1 MLSARPSLLLRRLGR
16 AAAVLSILLTGA
28 LGRPA
33 LAQSTA
39 ANGSIEGT
47 VLDKSGG
54 VLPGVTVTVN
64 NTQTG
69 TARSVVTNES
79 GLYRAT
85 LLPLGTYR
93 VVAELQGFKRFEQVG
108 VTVGAG
114 QTATVNLALEVGD
127 LTETISVTA
136 DAPVVDTSKVDTGRN
151 LNENEVKNLPL
162 VSRNP
167 YNFAL
172 LQPGVTG
179 YENSEFGVPRFA
191 ANGTLLRINYQIDG
205 NTNTQKDRAGLRL
218 LPISEVMV
226 REVKVVTSGYAPEFG
241 QTTGLVY
248 NAITPSGTNQ
258 FRGAGAYRFRRKPF
272 SAFPFFFQGPRTDD
286 RRPDT
291 KVNTYTAELG
301 GPIVKDRLHFFTGFE
316 STYRDLSS
324 QSVIT
329 VLPAN
334 AARLG
339 LAPQPAVVPREQT
352 ARFFIGK
359 VDYQLAQNHRA
370 TARTIVFR
378 NDSPNNIGGGLT
390 SIERTTDFLDAME
403 STSGQLVS
411 SFGSRM
417 LNEFRVQYARRV
429 QSRGSNDVSG
439 TGPAI
444 NIPGIANFGGPIAT
458 AADAGFGFSQG
469 IFQVINNFTFLR
481 GNHSYKFGGDIQ
493 LIDDKRTATLLQ
505 LYTFPSIDA
514 YLAARNGTNP
524 RSYTNYQQLIGNPD
538 FSMTSSGY
546 SVFVQDDWRVRPDLK
561 LIYGLRYDFYNYP
574 AGDPAA
580 PFAFSQSYADDGN
593 NLGPRFGLAYTFGA
607 DKRQVLRASS
617 GLMYDQMLLGAYE
630 TSIQANGNPERINVA
645 LAGSAAN
652 SPAFPGSLANL
663 PPGFV
668 LPRQSITTVDPDFQV
683 ARTWQNNVQYER
695 AFGQN
700 FYGSA
705 GYTFV
710 KGHLLP
716 VIVNINPINPV
727 SQLADG
733 RPVFSSTIND
743 TTRLDPRFNQI
754 NVVQSLGDSTYN
766 AAMLQFGKRLSGG
779 IQFDV
784 NYTLGKGTDNAPL
797 TSALSVQGDDGV
809 SDPTNLDGDRG
820 PNLLDTRHSFAG
832 SVIVQPTFAI
842 GGLAGALVNGNQ
854 LGLMMQFNSGLPV
867 NLRSATDLN
876 GDGVL
881 ADRPLFVG
889 RNSLYLPARYNVDA
903 RFSRFIPLGGTRR
916 VEVAGEFK
924 NLFNTVQT
932 SAVNR
937 ILPTNALGELTSGAL
952 PTSSGQLQPTAG
964 YEQRLFQLGVKFY
977 F

>member
-1 MLSARPSLLLRRLGR
+1 MLSARTTLPLPRRVLRS
-16 AAAVLSILLTGA
+16 AAAVLVAVLATIAS
-28 LGRPA
+28 PA
-33 LAQSTA
+33 FAQSTA
-39 ANGSIEGT
+39 VNGTIEGT
-47 VLDKSGG
+47 IVDNSGA
-54 VLPGVTVTVN
+54 VLPGVTVTVLN
-64 NTQTG
+64 VDTG
-69 TARSVVTNES
+69 TSQSVVSNES

-85 LLPLGTYR
+85 LLPLGAYR
-93 VVAELQGFKRFEQVG
+93 VTAELQGFKKFEQTG
-108 VTVGAG
+108 ITVGAG
-114 QTATVNLALEVGD
+114 QTATVNVKLEVGD
-127 LTETISVTA
+127 LNETISVTA
-136 DAPVVDTSKVDTGRN
+136 DAPVVDTAKVDAGRN
-151 LNENEVKNLPL
+151 LNENEIKNLPL

-179 YENSEFGVPRFA
+179 FENSEFGVPRFS

-218 LPISEVMV
+218 LPVSEVMV

-258 FRGAGAYRFRRKPF
+258 FRGAAAYRFRRKAF
-272 SAFPFFFQGPRTDD
+272 SAFPFFFQGPRTED

-291 KVNTYTAELG
+291 KVDTLTAELG
-301 GPIVKDRLHFFTGFE
+301 GPIVKDKLHFFTGFE
-316 STYRDLSS
+316 NTYRDLSA

-329 VLPAN
+329 VLPEN
-334 AARLG
+334 ATRLG
-339 LAPQPAVVPREQT
+339 LAAQPSVVPREQT

-359 VDYQLAQNHRA
+359 VDYQINPSHRL
-370 TARTIVFR
+370 TGRTIVFR

-390 SIERTTDFLDAME
+390 TLERTTDFLDAME
-403 STSGQLVS
+403 SSSGQLVS

-417 LNEFRVQYARRV
+417 LNELRVQYARRV
-429 QSRGSNDVSG
+429 QGREGNDLSGS
-439 TGPAI
+439 GPAI
-444 NIPGIANFGGPIAT
+444 NIPGVANFGGPNAT
-458 AADAGFGFSQG
+458 ASDAGFGFTQG
-469 IFQVINNFTFLR
+469 IFQVVNNFTYIR

-493 LIDDKRTATLLQ
+493 LINDQRTSTLFQ

-514 YLAARNGTNP
+514 YLAARSGANP
-524 RSYTNYQQLIGNPD
+524 RSYTNYSELIGNPD
-538 FSMTSSGY
+538 FSMKSSGY
-546 SVFVQDDWRVRPDLK
+546 SFFVQDDWRVTPNLK
-561 LIYGLRYDFYNYP
+561 FIYGLRYDFYNYP
-574 AGDPAA
+574 EGDPTA
-580 PFAFSQSYADDGN
+580 PFAFSQRYNDDRN

-607 DKRQVLRASS
+607 DKRQVIRASS
-617 GLMYDQMLLGAYE
+617 GIMYDQMLLGAYE
-630 TSIQANGNPERINVA
+630 TAIQQNGNPQRINVTLQGA
-645 LAGSAAN
+645 AAN
-652 SPAFPGSLANL
+652 APAFPGTLGNL
-663 PPGFV
+663 PPGFT

-710 KGHLLP
+710 RGDLLP
-716 VIVNINPINPV
+716 VIVNINPINPIRE
-727 SQLADG
+727 LADG
-733 RPVFSSTIND
+733 RPVFSTTIND
-743 TTRLDPRFNQI
+743 QTRLDPRFNQI

-766 AAMLQFGKRLSGG
+766 ALMLQFGKRLSGG

-797 TSALSVQGDDGV
+797 TTALSVQGDDGV
-809 SDPTNLDGDRG
+809 SDPTSLDRDRG
-820 PNLLDTRHSFAG
+820 PNLLDTRHTFAG
-832 SVIVQPTFAI
+832 SVVLQPRFDVE
-842 GGLAGALVNGNQ
+842 GLVGSIVNGNQ
-854 LGLMMQFNSGLPV
+854 LGLMLQFNSGLPI

-903 RFSRFIPLGGTRR
+903 RFSRFIPFGGNRR
-916 VEVAGEFK
+916 LEVAAEFK
-924 NLFNTVQT
+924 NLFNTVQW

-937 ILPTNALGELTSGAL
+937 IIPTNAFGEPTVAL
-952 PTSSGQLQPTAG
+952 PSESRQLQPTGG
-964 YEQRLFQLGVKFY
+964 YEQRQFQLGFKFY

>member
-1 MLSARPSLLLRRLGR
+1 MLSARPTSLTLRRALRLALAVVVIAGLF
-16 AAAVLSILLTGA
+16 AA
-28 LGRPA
+28 PA

-39 ANGSIEGT
+39 ANGAIEGT
-47 VLDKSGG
+47 VVDNSSGI
-54 VLPGVTVTVN
+54 LPGVTVTVT
-64 NTQTG
+64 NTDTG
-69 TARSVVTNES
+69 TVRSVVTNDS

-93 VVAELQGFKRFEQVG
+93 VIAELQGFKKFEQVG

-114 QTATVNLALEVGD
+114 QTATVNVTLEVGD
-127 LTETISVTA
+127 LNETISVTA
-136 DAPVVDTSKVDTGRN
+136 DAPVVDTAKVDAGRN

-179 YENSEFGVPRFA
+179 FENSEFGVPRFA

-218 LPISEVMV
+218 LPVSEVMV

-258 FRGAGAYRFRRKPF
+258 FRGAGAYRFRRKSF
-272 SAFPFFFQGPRTDD
+272 SAFPFFFQGPRTEE

-291 KVNTYTAELG
+291 KVDTFTAELG
-301 GPIVKDRLHFFTGFE
+301 GPIVKDKLHFFTGFE
-316 STYRDLSS
+316 STYRDLSA

-329 VLPAN
+329 VLPEN

-339 LAPQPAVVPREQT
+339 LEPQPGVVPREQT

-359 VDYQLAQNHRA
+359 ADYQLAQNHRL
-370 TARTIVFR
+370 TGRTIIFR
-378 NDSPNNIGGGLT
+378 NDSPNNIAGGMTTL
-390 SIERTTDFLDAME
+390 ERTTDFLDAME

-411 SFGSRM
+411 SFGSQM
-417 LNEFRVQYARRV
+417 LNELRVQYARRV
-429 QSRGSNDVSG
+429 QSRGGNDLSG
-439 TGPAI
+439 TGPAV

-458 AADAGFGFSQG
+458 AADAGFGFTQG
-469 IFQVINNFTFLR
+469 IFQVVNNFTYIR

-493 LIDDKRTATLLQ
+493 LINDERTSTLLQ

-514 YLAARNGTNP
+514 YLAAKNGTNT

-538 FSMTSSGY
+538 FTMKSSGY
-546 SVFVQDDWRVRPDLK
+546 SFFVQDDWRVTPDLK
-561 LIYGLRYDFYNYP
+561 FIYGLRYDFYNYP
-574 AGDPAA
+574 AGDPDA
-580 PFAFSQSYADDGN
+580 PFLYSQNYADDGN
-593 NLGPRFGLAYTFGA
+593 NVGPRFGLAYSFGA

-617 GLMYDQMLLGAYE
+617 GIMYDQMLLGAYE
-630 TSIQANGNPERINVA
+630 TAIQANGNPARINVT
-645 LAGSAAN
+645 LAGNALNA
-652 SPAFPGSLANL
+652 PAYPGSLADL

-700 FYGSA
+700 YYGSA

-710 KGHLLP
+710 KGDLLP

-727 SQLADG
+727 SSLGDG
-733 RPVFSSTIND
+733 RPVFSSTINAD
-743 TTRLDPRFNQI
+743 TRRDPRFNQI

-766 AAMLQFGKRLSGG
+766 ALMLQFGRRLSNGL
-779 IQFDV
+779 QFDV

-797 TSALSVQGDDGV
+797 TTALSVQGDDGV
-809 SDPTNLDGDRG
+809 GDPTNLDRDEG

-832 SVIVQPTFAI
+832 SVILQPTFAVD
-842 GGLAGALVNGNQ
+842 GVAGAIVNGNQ
-854 LGLMMQFNSGLPV
+854 LGLMLQFNSGLPL

-876 GDGVL
+876 NDGVL

-903 RFSRFIPLGGTRR
+903 RFSRFIPFGGTRR
-916 VEVAGEFK
+916 LEIAAEFK

-937 ILPTNALGELTSGAL
+937 IIPTNALGEPTTTL
-952 PTSSGQLQPTAG
+952 PTSSDQLQPTAG
-964 YEQRLFQLGVKFY
+964 YEQRQFQLGFKFY

>member
-1 MLSARPSLLLRRLGR
+1 MLSARTYILLRRALR
-16 AAAVLSILLTGA
+16 AAAVLLVLVTGMSG
-28 LGRPA
+28 GRA
-33 LAQSTA
+33 FAQSTA
-39 ANGSIEGT
+39 ANGAIEGT
-47 VLDKSGG
+47 VADNSGG
-54 VLPGVTVTVN
+54 VLPGVTVTVT
-64 NTQTG
+64 NTETG
-69 TARSVVTNES
+69 TVRSVVTNDD

-85 LLPLGTYR
+85 LLPLGAYR
-93 VVAELQGFKRFEQVG
+93 VVAELQGFKKFEQLG

-114 QTATVNLALEVGD
+114 QTATVNVRLEVGD
-127 LTETISVTA
+127 LNETISVTA
-136 DAPVVDTSKVDTGRN
+136 DAPVVDTAKVDAGRN

-179 YENSEFGVPRFA
+179 FENSEFGVPRFA

-258 FRGAGAYRFRRKPF
+258 FRGAGAYRFRRKSF
-272 SAFPFFFQGPRTDD
+272 SAFPFFFQGPRTED

-291 KVNTYTAELG
+291 KVDTFTAELG
-301 GPIVKDRLHFFTGFE
+301 GPIVKDKLHFFTGFE
-316 STYRDLSS
+316 NTYRDLSS

-329 VLPAN
+329 VLPEN

-339 LAPQPAVVPREQT
+339 LEAQPGVVPREQT

-359 VDYQLAQNHRA
+359 VDYQLAQNHRL
-370 TARTIVFR
+370 TGRTIVFR
-378 NDSPNNIGGGLT
+378 NDSPNNIAGGLT
-390 SIERTTDFLDAME
+390 TIERTTDFLDAME

-429 QSRGSNDVSG
+429 QGREGNDLSA

-458 AADAGFGFSQG
+458 AADAGFGFTQG
-469 IFQVINNFTFLR
+469 IFQVINNFTYIR

-493 LIDDKRTATLLQ
+493 LIDDTRTSTLLQ

-514 YLAARNGTNP
+514 YLAAKNGINP

-538 FSMTSSGY
+538 FEMQSSGY
-546 SVFVQDDWRVRPDLK
+546 SFFVQDDWRVTPNLK
-561 LIYGLRYDFYNYP
+561 FIYGLRYDFYNYP
-574 AGDPAA
+574 DGDPNA
-580 PFAFSQSYADDGN
+580 PFLYSQNYADDGN
-593 NLGPRFGLAYTFGA
+593 NVGPRFGLAYSFGA
-607 DKRQVLRASS
+607 DNRQVIRASS
-617 GLMYDQMLLGAYE
+617 GIMYDQMLLGAYE
-630 TSIQANGNPERINVA
+630 TAIQANGNPERINVT

-652 SPAFPGSLANL
+652 SPAFPGSLADL

-700 FYGSA
+700 FYGSV

-710 KGHLLP
+710 QGDLLP

-727 SQLADG
+727 SSLADG
-733 RPVFSSTIND
+733 RPVFSSTINAD
-743 TTRLDPRFNQI
+743 TRRDPRFNQI

-766 AAMLQFGKRLSGG
+766 ALMLQFGKRLASG

-784 NYTLGKGTDNAPL
+784 NYTLGKG
-797 TSALSVQGDDGV
+797 
-809 SDPTNLDGDRG
+809 DRQR
-820 PNLLDTRHSFAG
+820 PAD
-832 SVIVQPTFAI
+832 
-842 GGLAGALVNGNQ
+842 
-854 LGLMMQFNSGLPV
+854 
-867 NLRSATDLN
+867 
-876 GDGVL
+876 
-881 ADRPLFVG
+881 DRPVG
-889 RNSLYLPARYNVDA
+889 
-903 RFSRFIPLGGTRR
+903 
-916 VEVAGEFK
+916 AG
-924 NLFNTVQT
+924 
-932 SAVNR
+932 
-937 ILPTNALGELTSGAL
+937 
-952 PTSSGQLQPTAG
+952 
-964 YEQRLFQLGVKFY
+964 
-977 F
+977 

>member
-1 MLSARPSLLLRRLGR
+1 M
-16 AAAVLSILLTGA
+16 
-28 LGRPA
+28 
-33 LAQSTA
+33 
-39 ANGSIEGT
+39 
-47 VLDKSGG
+47 
-54 VLPGVTVTVN
+54 
-64 NTQTG
+64 
-69 TARSVVTNES
+69 
-79 GLYRAT
+79 
-85 LLPLGTYR
+85 
-93 VVAELQGFKRFEQVG
+93 
-108 VTVGAG
+108 
-114 QTATVNLALEVGD
+114 
-127 LTETISVTA
+127 
-136 DAPVVDTSKVDTGRN
+136 
-151 LNENEVKNLPL
+151 
-162 VSRNP
+162 
-167 YNFAL
+167 
-172 LQPGVTG
+172 
-179 YENSEFGVPRFA
+179 PRFA

-218 LPISEVMV
+218 LPVSEVMV

-258 FRGAGAYRFRRKPF
+258 FRGAGAYRFRRKDF
-272 SAFPFFFQGPRTDD
+272 SAFPFFFQGPRTDET
-286 RRPDT
+286 RPDT
-291 KVNTYTAELG
+291 KVDTFTAELG
-301 GPIVKDRLHFFTGFE
+301 GPILKGKLHFFTGFE

-329 VLPAN
+329 VLPDN

-339 LAPQPAVVPREQT
+339 LAAQPGVIPREQT

-359 VDYQLAQNHRA
+359 GDYQLAQNHRL
-370 TARTIVFR
+370 TGRTIIFR
-378 NDSPNNIGGGLT
+378 NDSPNNIAGGLT
-390 SIERTTDFLDAME
+390 TIERTTDFLDAME

-429 QSRGSNDVSG
+429 QSRGGNELSG

-458 AADAGFGFSQG
+458 SADAGFGFTQG
-469 IFQVINNFTFLR
+469 IFQVIDNFTYIR
-481 GNHSYKFGGDIQ
+481 GDHSYKFGGDIQ
-493 LIDDKRTATLLQ
+493 VIDDTRSSTLLQ

-514 YLAARNGTNP
+514 YLAARSGTNP
-524 RSYTNYQQLIGNPD
+524 RSYTNYQQLVGNPD
-538 FSMTSSGY
+538 FAMKSSGY
-546 SVFVQDDWRVRPDLK
+546 SFFVQDDWRVSSNLK
-561 LIYGLRYDFYNYP
+561 FIYGLRYDFYDYP
-574 AGDPAA
+574 DGDANA
-580 PFAFSQSYADDGN
+580 PFLYSQNYADDGN
-593 NLGPRFGLAYTFGA
+593 NVGPRFGVAYTFGA
-607 DKRQVLRASS
+607 DKRQVIRASS

-630 TSIQANGNPERINVA
+630 TAIQANGNPERINVT
-645 LAGSAAN
+645 LAGTAAN
-652 SPAFPGSLANL
+652 APAFPASLADL

-668 LPRQSITTVDPDFQV
+668 LPRQSITTIDPDFQV

-695 AFGQN
+695 AFGEN

-710 KGHLLP
+710 QGDLLP

-733 RPVFSSTIND
+733 RPVFSATINAD
-743 TTRLDPRFNQI
+743 TRLDPRFNQI

-766 AAMLQFGKRLSGG
+766 ALMLQFGKRLSGG
-779 IQFDV
+779 VQFDL

-809 SDPTNLDGDRG
+809 SDPTNLDRDRG

-832 SVIVQPTFAI
+832 SLVLQPTLDVDGLTGAI
-842 GGLAGALVNGNQ
+842 VNGNQ
-854 LGLMMQFNSGLPV
+854 LGLMLQLNSGLPM

-889 RNSLYLPARYNVDA
+889 RNSIYLPARYNVDA

-916 VEVAGEFK
+916 LEVAAEFK

-937 ILPTNALGELTSGAL
+937 VIETNALGEPTATL
-952 PTSSGQLQPTAG
+952 PASSEQLQPTAG
-964 YEQRLFQLGVKFY
+964 YEQRQFQLGFKVHF
-977 F
+977 